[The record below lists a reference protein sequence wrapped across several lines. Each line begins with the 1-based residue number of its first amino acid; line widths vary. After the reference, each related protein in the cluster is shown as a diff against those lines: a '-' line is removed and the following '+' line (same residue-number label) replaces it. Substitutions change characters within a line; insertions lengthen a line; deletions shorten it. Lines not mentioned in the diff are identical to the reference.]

1 MANATTWTS
10 GRRYPLAMVLTVTL
24 AAAAGGPALL
34 LGFGSA
40 RRAVQDTTTA
50 REREREL
57 ISGAVAQRVQ
67 AWFGSS
73 LQGTST
79 IALLGRDHAINVEG
93 SLNDDIARHRALIEG
108 APVCLLI
115 DDKGIARSSDPPSR
129 IGKDYSDRA
138 YLRRAHDTRQH
149 AVSSVLTSRTV
160 KDTNT
165 VVTAVPIVDGDA
177 VIASAACAMD
187 LSVLQRSIDSLL
199 AAQPNIR
206 IAIVDEEAAAR
217 GTDVEPTEPRVFVLH
232 PYERVEVDGSVHH
245 PGRGRAPGSEVLA
258 NDLGT
263 SAAEQAALFAPL
275 PPGESRYGRDWANTP
290 VRVTATPFPSDAVS
304 WTIYTIEDANEL
316 TATARAAIGQVV
328 LTLLIALVLAA
339 AVGALLARW
348 IVQPFPGLVRFARAA
363 AAGDFTAQPPIAR
376 EQELAEVASLSS
388 SLLDAFSLIRSSI
401 ESLAT
406 TSRGIDDATERLQ
419 RATIAVDD
427 GSTRAHG
434 AAERAALALSSIRS
448 GTTEVVTR
456 ARILNS
462 EASEARTVINDV
474 ATANDSV
481 HGSIVQML
489 KAVNA
494 AALSVDEQAEQAR
507 ANAAVQNDVTKALQ
521 RTAAVVDDT
530 RGSFNAIAEASASAT
545 SLATEVSNAAER
557 GAAAIRKAMKG
568 IIDTGDATAAAG
580 AAIRVLED
588 RLGDVARIAV
598 VIDGISET
606 TRLLS
611 LNASILAAQAGEAGR
626 GFQIVAEEVK
636 RLAEQTANATR
647 EIERLLQSVREAS
660 RQALVTVAG
669 NAIRI
674 QSGESLSAEAEDA
687 LDRIQSS
694 ATAAIERTRDI
705 STITSRESNAVRQS
719 VQEIHDISRQVQGV
733 AKATLV
739 QASGATEIARRTRSS
754 EADTAAAA
762 EAALA
767 QTRRLDELARAVR
780 AMLDVATAL
789 DEAFERQRR
798 EVGAADDAASAVFG
812 AAASQR
818 AALKEFS
825 AVVQSLTKRS
835 DALRLATSQWVTDAP
850 TTEG

>member
-1 MANATTWTS
+1 
-10 GRRYPLAMVLTVTL
+10 MVLTVTL

-40 RRAVQDTTTA
+40 RRALNDTTTA

-79 IALLGRDHAINVEG
+79 IALLGRTHEINVEG

-108 APVCLLI
+108 APVCLLL

-138 YLRRAHDTRQH
+138 YLRAAHATREH

-165 VVTAVPIVDGDA
+165 IVTAVPIVDGDA
-177 VIASAACAMD
+177 VIGSAACAMD
-187 LSVLQRSIDSLL
+187 LNVLQRSIDSLL

-206 IAIVDEEAAAR
+206 IAIIDEQAR
-217 GTDVEPTEPRVFVLH
+217 VRGNDVEPSEPRVFVLH
-232 PYERVEVDGSVHH
+232 PAERVDVDGSSHF

-258 NDLGT
+258 RDLAST
-263 SAAEQAALFAPL
+263 VSAEDQVALFAPL
-275 PPGESRYGRDWANTP
+275 EAGESRYGRDWSGMA
-290 VRVTATPFPSDAVS
+290 VRVTATPLPYEAVA
-304 WTIYTIEDANEL
+304 WTIYTIEDADEL
-316 TATARAAIGQVV
+316 TSTARAAIGQVV
-328 LTLLIALVLAA
+328 LTLLIALVFAA

-363 AAGDFTAQPPIAR
+363 AAGDFTAEPPVAR

-388 SLLDAFSLIRSSI
+388 SLLDAFSLIRTSI

-419 RATIAVDD
+419 RATISVDD
-427 GSTRAHG
+427 GSTRAHS

-456 ARILNS
+456 ARVLNA
-462 EASEARTVINDV
+462 EANEARVVINDV

-494 AALSVDEQAEQAR
+494 AATSVDDQAEQAR
-507 ANAAVQNDVTKALQ
+507 ANAAVQTEVTKALQ

-530 RGSFNAIAEASASAT
+530 RGSFAVIADASARAT
-545 SLATEVSNAAER
+545 TLATEVSNAAQR
-557 GAAAIRKAMKG
+557 GATAIRKAMKG

-636 RLAEQTANATR
+636 RLAEQTASATR
-647 EIERLLQSVREAS
+647 EIERLLNSVREAS

-674 QSGESLSAEAEDA
+674 QSGESLSAEAEEA
-687 LDRIQSS
+687 LDRIHSS

-705 STITSRESNAVRQS
+705 TTITTRESDAVRQS
-719 VQEIHDISRQVQGV
+719 VQEIHDISKQVQGV

-739 QASGATEIARRTRSS
+739 QASAATEIARRTRGS

-762 EAALA
+762 DAALA

-825 AVVQSLTKRS
+825 AVVQALTKRS
-835 DALRLATSQWVTDAP
+835 DALRLATSQWHVDGSDNA
-850 TTEG
+850 

>member
-1 MANATTWTS
+1 MANATRT
-10 GRRYPLAMVLTVTL
+10 GRRYPLAIVLTVTL
-24 AAAAGGPALL
+24 AIAAGGPALL
-34 LGFGSA
+34 LGFGAA
-40 RRAVQDTTTA
+40 RRALADTTTA

-57 ISGAVAQRVQ
+57 ITGAVAQRIES
-67 AWFGSS
+67 WFGAS

-79 IALLGRDHAINVEG
+79 IALLGGMRGISTPGA
-93 SLNDDIARHRALIEG
+93 LNEDIARFRALIQG
-108 APVCLLI
+108 APGCLLV
-115 DDKGIARSSDPPSR
+115 DEQGIGRSSDPATS
-129 IGKDYSDRA
+129 IGRNYADRV
-138 YLRRAHDTRQH
+138 YLQVAQRTRKPTL
-149 AVSSVLTSRTV
+149 SSVLTSRTM
-160 KDTNT
+160 KGTNT
-165 VVTAVPIVDGDA
+165 IVTAVPVVDDDA
-177 VIASAACAMD
+177 VIATAACAMD
-187 LSVLQRSIDSLL
+187 LNVLQRSVDLLL
-199 AAQPNIR
+199 AAQPSIR
-206 IAIVDEEAAAR
+206 VAIVDEEAAAK
-217 GTDVEPTEPRVFVLH
+217 GSDIEPDEPRVFVLH
-232 PYERVEVDGSVHH
+232 PLKQAGADGAVHY
-245 PGRGRAPGSEVLA
+245 PARGRAPASVTLA
-258 NDLGT
+258 RELGVDD
-263 SAAEQAALFAPL
+263 AEAVGALFAPL
-275 PPGESRYGRDWANTP
+275 APGESRFGYDWANMP
-290 VRVTATPFPSDAVS
+290 VRVTATPFHTKTAT
-304 WTIYTIEDANEL
+304 WTIYTIEDADEL
-316 TATARAAIGQVV
+316 TSTARAAILQVSIA
-328 LTLLIALVLAA
+328 LLVALVLAA

-348 IVQPFPGLVRFARAA
+348 IVRPFPDLVRFAGAA
-363 AAGDFTAQPPIAR
+363 AAGDFAARPPVAR
-376 EQELAEVASLSS
+376 ELEIAEVASLSS

-427 GSTRAHG
+427 GSSRAQG
-434 AAERAALALSSIRS
+434 AAERAAVALSSIRT
-448 GTTEVVTR
+448 GTSDVVSR
-456 ARILNS
+456 ARVLS
-462 EASEARTVINDV
+462 TEASEARSVINDV
-474 ATANDSV
+474 VIANDSV

-530 RGSFNAIAEASASAT
+530 RGSFTAIAEASSSAT

-588 RLGDVARIAV
+588 RLGDVARIAI

-674 QSGESLSAEAEDA
+674 QSGESLSAEAEAA

-705 STITSRESNAVRQS
+705 TTITSRESNAVRQS

-798 EVGAADDAASAVFG
+798 EMGAADDAASAVFG

-825 AVVQSLTKRS
+825 AVVQALTKRS
-835 DALRLATSQWVTDAP
+835 DALRFATSQWVTDAN
-850 TTEG
+850 TDKQ